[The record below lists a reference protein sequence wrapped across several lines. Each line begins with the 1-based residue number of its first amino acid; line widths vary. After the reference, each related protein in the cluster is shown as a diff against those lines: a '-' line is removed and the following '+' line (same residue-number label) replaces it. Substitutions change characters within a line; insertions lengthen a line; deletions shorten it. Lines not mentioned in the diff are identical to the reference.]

1 MRRTNREI
9 RQAPGNRFAHR
20 RQRGTVLLTLS
31 ASLGVTLFLS
41 ACGGGGAGDS
51 GAGGLGGRG
60 GLAGSGNS
68 PDVEID
74 SDTVVDAAV
83 QAAALSEDDLS
94 AALAAADLDREMALA
109 GPSGLI
115 SELGDDTTT
124 RAAWAGV
131 GVQMKSV
138 ADALGAGTLFGTQ
151 QTQSAPSMKWPGAR
165 LQADGGGAAA
175 EAFGAGWLGGSLF
188 NALYIQSVITSY
200 SSGKSGVQ
208 TDGSSTGDVRATA
221 GLSDTSIMLD
231 ATMDFRLKGLS
242 ATIETYSAIPCPD
255 VTGLMVI
262 NSSLDVTGQAG
273 NAFQHARFTFELIVE
288 ADDDAKLTGRNQLK
302 SRTEYNTADSSKGYD
317 VTNGSV
323 DVSVTEFADGSFGDA
338 KGTYQGLTERE
349 STQWMN
355 VGLMSGVLYRQYLL
369 PELQKMLDAGRCVA
383 IMVEPSAGPKNLEP
397 FSNADLL
404 TKPRAKISS
413 SGYTTGGTV
422 RATFKT
428 NAGGAI
434 AEAGD
439 KVPADATFHYVAP
452 LDYGKS
458 ETVTFEARSK
468 RGTGKLDYTLTTSP
482 HAD

>member
-1 MRRTNREI
+1 M
-9 RQAPGNRFAHR
+9 
-20 RQRGTVLLTLS
+20 LLTLS

-41 ACGGGGAGDS
+41 ACGGGDAGDS
-51 GAGGLGGRG
+51 GFGNRGGSS

-68 PDVEID
+68 KEEVVD

-83 QAAALSEDDLS
+83 QAAALSEEELS

-115 SELGDDTTT
+115 TELGDEMIT

-131 GVQMKSV
+131 GVQMKDV
-138 ADALGAGTLFGTQ
+138 AEAYAAGTLFGTQ
-151 QTQSAPSMKWPGAR
+151 QTQAAPNIKWPGVR
-165 LQADGGGAAA
+165 VQGDGEGGAS

-188 NALYIQSVITSY
+188 NASFVQNVITAY
-200 SSGKSGVQ
+200 SNGKSGVLS
-208 TDGSSTGDVRATA
+208 DGSRTGDVKATA
-221 GLSDTSIMLD
+221 GLSDTSINLD
-231 ATMDFRLKGLS
+231 ATMNFSLKGLS
-242 ATIETYSAIPCPD
+242 ATIKTQSKVPCPD

-273 NAFQHARFTFELIVE
+273 NAYQHARFTFEMIVE
-288 ADDDAKLTGRNQLK
+288 VDDDAKLTGRNQLK

-317 VTNGSV
+317 VTKGSA

-338 KGTYQGLTERE
+338 KGTYQGMTEKE
-349 STQWMN
+349 SIQWMN
-355 VGLMSGVLYRQYLL
+355 VGLISGVLYRQYVL
-369 PELQKMLDAGRCVA
+369 PELPKLLDAGRCVA
-383 IMVEPSAGPKNLEP
+383 ITVEPSAGPMNLDP
-397 FSNADLL
+397 FSNVDLL

-413 SGYTTGGTV
+413 SGDTTGGTV
-422 RATFKT
+422 QATFKK

-439 KVPADATFHYVAP
+439 KVPADATFHYIAP